1 VFIIEILQNLPATVD
16 IIARMT
22 KVDDTVFHL
31 PRDENIIMA
40 RFAEEMEHVF
50 KSMIKIKNQL

>member
-1 VFIIEILQNLPATVD
+1 MFILEFLKNVPATVD
-16 IIARMT
+16 RIARMT
-22 KVDDTVFHL
+22 EVDDTVFHL

-40 RFAEEMEHVF
+40 RFAGEMEHVL

>member
-1 VFIIEILQNLPATVD
+1 MFVLEFLQNLPATVD
-16 IIARMT
+16 RISRMT
-22 KVDDTVFHL
+22 EVDDTVFHL

>member
-1 VFIIEILQNLPATVD
+1 
-16 IIARMT
+16 MT
-22 KVDDTVFHL
+22 EVDDTVFHL

>member
-1 VFIIEILQNLPATVD
+1 MFIIEILQNLPATVD